1 MVCTGCS
8 LLCEDI
14 EEGRCGGEGESD
26 CVKHACRI
34 GTAHIT
40 SMQRI
45 EPTVNQKRVRHDAA
59 IESAAEILA
68 SAKNPV
74 FVGLGNSITETQQK
88 GIKLAEKIGAKIWA
102 PHTELFE
109 DILNRRVKTCTL
121 PDVRDQ
127 ADVIVFLGA
136 DPMNTHPRLLSGYA
150 YYPRGE
156 KRQHGWD
163 VDRTAIAI
171 DLRRS
176 HTAKICREVYEA
188 SPHRQVE
195 FMDALSDALK
205 NKVPKTGYD
214 RKRLL
219 KLAGTLKKAEFGV
232 IFTGTYAMAT
242 EQERDAI
249 IRLMDE
255 LNEVS
260 NFHILPLAPGYNL
273 RSIAAL
279 LHEDCS
285 HPTDDGETEQVGR
298 VDQANRVNRANRADL
313 NEADVLLCVGCDL
326 MNSIPAHGINGTTIV
341 IDPNETLTS
350 RRAGV
355 VIPCA
360 AGGIDCA
367 GSALR
372 MDGVQIDLPQT
383 IETERISDARIM
395 DQLMGAI

>member
-1 MVCTGCS
+1 
-8 LLCEDI
+8 
-14 EEGRCGGEGESD
+14 
-26 CVKHACRI
+26 
-34 GTAHIT
+34 
-40 SMQRI
+40 
-45 EPTVNQKRVRHDAA
+45 
-59 IESAAEILA
+59 
-68 SAKNPV
+68 
-74 FVGLGNSITETQQK
+74 
-88 GIKLAEKIGAKIWA
+88 
-102 PHTELFE
+102 
-109 DILNRRVKTCTL
+109 
-121 PDVRDQ
+121 
-127 ADVIVFLGA
+127 
-136 DPMNTHPRLLSGYA
+136 MNTHPRLLSGYA

-188 SPHRQVE
+188 SPHRQIE
-195 FMDALSDALK
+195 FMDALSDALG
-205 NKVPKTGYD
+205 NRVPKTGYD
-214 RKRLL
+214 RKRIL

-279 LHEDCS
+279 LHESCS
-285 HPTDDGETEQVGR
+285 HPTDDGETNQIG
-298 VDQANRVNRANRADL
+298 RVNRANRADL

-326 MNSIPAHGINGTTIV
+326 MNSIPAHDINGTTIT

-350 RRAGV
+350 LCSDV

-372 MDGVQIDLPQT
+372 MDGVQIDIPQM
-383 IETERISDARIM
+383 IETGRISDASIM
-395 DQLMGAI
+395 DQLIGAI